1 MKTDCQ
7 AEGVKPEK
15 ADNGAVQ
22 IFKEMH
28 DEHSDGKIYSS
39 ADDFAKN
46 WLKDLKERLESYILI
61 ELGCAYEVHPIFT
74 G

>member
-1 MKTDCQ
+1 MKTDYQ

-15 ADNGAVQ
+15 AADGAVQ
-22 IFKEMH
+22 IFKEMY

-46 WLKDLKERLESYILI
+46 WLKDLKE
-61 ELGCAYEVHPIFT
+61 
-74 G
+74 

>member
-15 ADNGAVQ
+15 TDNGAVQ

-46 WLKDLKERLESYILI
+46 WLKDLKE
-61 ELGCAYEVHPIFT
+61 
-74 G
+74 